1 MRAAVDEALAVAAAS
16 GVRVLGDA
24 WGQVQAIARSMAT
37 QSSSTAQDLAR
48 GKPSEIDYLNG
59 HVVRQGERLG
69 IATPV
74 NRTLQALVKTLE
86 AKRDQLI

>member
-1 MRAAVDEALAVAAAS
+1 
-16 GVRVLGDA
+16 
-24 WGQVQAIARSMAT
+24 
-37 QSSSTAQDLAR
+37 
-48 GKPSEIDYLNG
+48 
-59 HVVRQGERLG
+59 VVRQGERLG